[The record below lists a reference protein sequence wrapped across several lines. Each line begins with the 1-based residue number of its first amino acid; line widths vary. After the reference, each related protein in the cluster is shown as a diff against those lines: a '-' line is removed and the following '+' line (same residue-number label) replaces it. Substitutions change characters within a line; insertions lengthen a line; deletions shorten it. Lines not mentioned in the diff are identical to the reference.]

1 MAGVRGFEPLKA
13 EPESAV
19 IPLHHT
25 PKINDLQ
32 YLTILHERS
41 KGVKLGQIGLF
52 CKRFAYG
59 KSAELTVNFFLHSI
73 KYFSEIFFA

>member
-1 MAGVRGFEPLKA
+1 MAVNPTWFTGVRGFEPLKA

-41 KGVKLGQIGLF
+41 KRVKLDH
-52 CKRFAYG
+52 FANG
-59 KSAELTVNFFLHSI
+59 MSAD
-73 KYFSEIFFA
+73 